1 MDPGLDSQ
9 QTSDESD
16 EVAKTCKLLHA
27 TMKRM
32 RTRDRL
38 SGRSPRLVR
47 EAVDILKTPQTGR
60 DNLVYQEFLCD
71 VLHNCGRGVT
81 LLCAASLGKFR
92 VVRLQEKD
100 KIGLI
105 DHLKDNLINFQH
117 SFLEALAKAHE
128 IPSAYDLAK
137 GVGKHQC
144 TKIPSPKTPKWLTRS
159 DTRPYRTDVRNEDL
173 IKFLQDHSTEYPILV
188 ITAGKN
194 EMPSI
199 ELSLEMGQNLI
210 IHIMER
216 EKARIDLSTR
226 AGANI

>member
-1 MDPGLDSQ
+1 MDPGLESQ
-9 QTSDESD
+9 QTSDERD
-16 EVAKTCKLLHA
+16 GVARTCKLLHA

-47 EAVDILKTPQTGR
+47 EAVDIMKTPQTGR
-60 DNLVYQEFLCD
+60 DNIVYQEFLCD

-117 SFLEALAKAHE
+117 SLLEALAKAHE

-137 GVGKHQC
+137 GVGKHQY
-144 TKIPSPKTPKWLTRS
+144 
-159 DTRPYRTDVRNEDL
+159 TRPYRTDVRNEDL
-173 IKFLQDHSTEYPILV
+173 VKFLQDHSTEYPILV

-226 AGANI
+226 AGTNV

>member
-128 IPSAYDLAK
+128 IPSAYGQLELIFIHGNRLRCCRFSERGRKTSVYENPLPQNAK
-137 GVGKHQC
+137 MADPFRHTAISYRRTQRGSHKVSARPFDR
-144 TKIPSPKTPKWLTRS
+144 IPDPGNNRW
-159 DTRPYRTDVRNEDL
+159 E
-173 IKFLQDHSTEYPILV
+173 E
-188 ITAGKN
+188 
-194 EMPSI
+194 
-199 ELSLEMGQNLI
+199 
-210 IHIMER
+210 
-216 EKARIDLSTR
+216 
-226 AGANI
+226 